1 MDIVKHNALEE
12 LNLRWSRMHIRRHT
26 GKSKTTKE
34 MTKYDALLAVLSNLG
49 NEDRVKAI
57 FSDVEDFFHNV
68 P

>member
-1 MDIVKHNALEE
+1 
-12 LNLRWSRMHIRRHT
+12 MHIRRHT

-34 MTKYDALLAVLSNLG
+34 MTKCGALLAVLSNLG